1 MKKIRKDT
9 SLCPCPVAAWPY
21 LRKKHHVVSLCAFF
35 PPLFSNMLS
44 LKHVGKSQIFWR
56 MPQAFLRSAR
66 SITLYHQLSREITM
80 TLWLLLTCAG
90 RDLYLT
96 ENVFAPKNSGH
107 SSMWL
112 YLLIEEQRIGSL
124 YSYDLLNTQYDKE
137 VGRLARSNS
146 IFYIIYKKIFRRSNS
161 SFIPINSFMS
171 LPKLNQPNH
180 MCPSDSV
187 LQKVVRT
194 QYVTSHTPW
203 SLVQIHHAVT
213 SPRPWLSWSFRS
225 IGSLHLADR
234 LHSQKLNDWL
244 PCWSHRSC

>member
-1 MKKIRKDT
+1 MLVNHRYSAGCHKR
-9 SLCPCPVAAWPY
+9 
-21 LRKKHHVVSLCAFF
+21 
-35 PPLFSNMLS
+35 FSA
-44 LKHVGKSQIFWR
+44 Q
-56 MPQAFLRSAR
+56 Q
-66 SITLYHQLSREITM
+66 
-80 TLWLLLTCAG
+80 
-90 RDLYLT
+90 DLIPHW
-96 ENVFAPKNSGH
+96 NVFAPKNSGH
-107 SSMWL
+107 FSMWL

-146 IFYIIYKKIFRRSNS
+146 IFYII
-161 SFIPINSFMS
+161 IPINSFMS

-194 QYVTSHTPW
+194 QYVTSHTPR

>member
-1 MKKIRKDT
+1 
-9 SLCPCPVAAWPY
+9 
-21 LRKKHHVVSLCAFF
+21 
-35 PPLFSNMLS
+35 
-44 LKHVGKSQIFWR
+44 
-56 MPQAFLRSAR
+56 
-66 SITLYHQLSREITM
+66 
-80 TLWLLLTCAG
+80 
-90 RDLYLT
+90 
-96 ENVFAPKNSGH
+96 
-107 SSMWL
+107 MWL

-194 QYVTSHTPW
+194 QYVTSHTPR

-225 IGSLHLADR
+225 IGSLHLAAL
-234 LHSQKLNDWL
+234 LHSKSSTIDFHIDPTVPVNSQRHKVVYSCSIGPVKGMYLQCSHLRIGCFMTSYSHSSMNILYLLSISNDRIHEWEF
-244 PCWSHRSC
+244 